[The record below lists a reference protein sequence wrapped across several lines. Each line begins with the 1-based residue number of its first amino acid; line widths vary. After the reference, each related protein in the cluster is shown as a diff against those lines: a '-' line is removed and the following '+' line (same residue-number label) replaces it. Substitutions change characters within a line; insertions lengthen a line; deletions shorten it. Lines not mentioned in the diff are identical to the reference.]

1 MWENASPV
9 PGHRSRRDTSGGG
22 LCREPRHSAAD
33 ETGPSLSKIAAISAL
48 TAITI
53 AVTAS
58 SECAD
63 DPR

>member
-1 MWENASPV
+1 M
-9 PGHRSRRDTSGGG
+9 
-22 LCREPRHSAAD
+22 CREPCHSAAD
-33 ETGPSLSKIAAISAL
+33 ESGPALSKITAISAL
-48 TAITI
+48 MVITI